1 MPCGCRALDIH
12 AGAQVTKYG
21 GEFADKIS
29 HINAQQAEKEGESE
43 VTKLQKEVR
52 SSDSVLLLMR
62 PTSALQ
68 RAHGMAGSGKPQTL
82 GFKQVKV
89 KHPSCYW

>member
-1 MPCGCRALDIH
+1 MDIH
-12 AGAQVTKYG
+12 AGAQVTKFG

-52 SSDSVLLLMR
+52 SLDSVLLLMR
-62 PTSALQ
+62 PTLARDVL
-68 RAHGMAGSGKPQTL
+68 MAWQVLASPRHWASNRSKSSIHLAIGKT
-82 GFKQVKV
+82 
-89 KHPSCYW
+89 